1 MAPVDDEDEN
11 GPPPKNPRDH
21 ADRDDR
27 EGNATADS
35 RDDDEPDSDDNDADD
50 NGDEQDDGKPP
61 LYKRP
66 IFWIVVGVVAAVL
79 IVGGILY
86 YLHSRKYQSTD
97 DAFVDAHVVRI
108 AAETTG
114 RLSEV
119 VELDNQQ
126 VRAGQILAVIEPG
139 TPSTTLREAQAGV
152 AESEAGIAQ
161 AQAQVS
167 VAAASLQQAQANARV
182 PLAEANRAQADYDRY
197 LDLQRIDASAV
208 APTQLD
214 QARAQARAAQAQA
227 AAARK
232 QVDTA
237 AANLSSARRQVD
249 AAQAQRK
256 AAQARVQEAQ
266 VTVSYT
272 TIRAP
277 IDGQLVQRQVNVGS
291 YVAPGQQLM
300 AIVPNDMWITANFK
314 ETQLTL
320 MRPGLP
326 VTIKI
331 DAFPA
336 EKFPG
341 HVESI
346 QRGAGQAFQLLP
358 PQNATGNYVKVVQRV
373 PVRIRFDGTRWRKF
387 PIGPGMSVVPTVKVR
402 P

>member
-1 MAPVDDEDEN
+1 MADSNDEKEREPSSREGRDESKREHRRKEP
-11 GPPPKNPRDH
+11 GGD
-21 ADRDDR
+21 DRDR
-27 EGNATADS
+27 E
-35 RDDDEPDSDDNDADD
+35 EPDSDDDD
-50 NGDEQDDGKPP
+50 SQRDRNNEEDEDDGKPP

-66 IFWIVVGVVAAVL
+66 VFWIVVGIVAAVL

-86 YLHSRKYQSTD
+86 YLHSRKYESTD

-114 RLSEV
+114 RLNEV

-126 VRAGQILAVIEPG
+126 VRAGQILAVLEPG
-139 TPSTTLREAQAGV
+139 TPSTSLREAQAGV

-167 VAAASLQQAQANARV
+167 VAIASLQQAQANARV
-182 PLAEANRAQADYDRY
+182 PLAEANRADADYARY
-197 LDLQRIDASAV
+197 RNLQQIDASAV

-214 QARAQARAAQAQA
+214 QARAQAQAANAQA

-232 QVDTA
+232 QIDTA
-237 AANLSSARRQVD
+237 AANLSSARKQVD
-249 AAQAQRK
+249 AAHAQRK
-256 AAQARVQEAQ
+256 ASQARVQQAQ

-272 TIRAP
+272 TLRAP
-277 IDGQLVQRQVNVGS
+277 LDGQLVQRQVNVGS
-291 YVAPGQQLM
+291 YVAPGQPLM

-320 MRPGLP
+320 LKPGLP

-331 DAFPA
+331 DAYPA

-387 PIGPGMSVVPTVKVR
+387 PIGSADMP
-402 P
+402 

>member
-1 MAPVDDEDEN
+1 MAGSTDDGNESEQSS
-11 GPPPKNPRDH
+11 RDSRDP
-21 ADRDDR
+21 AKRDDRDDGR
-27 EGNATADS
+27 RGEHGGDGKPEGE
-35 RDDDEPDSDDNDADD
+35 DESEEA
-50 NGDEQDDGKPP
+50 GEDEDDGKPP

-66 IFWIVVGVVAAVL
+66 IFWIVVGIVAAVL
-79 IVGGILY
+79 IVGGVLY

-114 RLSEV
+114 RLSQV

-139 TPSTTLREAQAGV
+139 TPSTSLREAQAGV

-161 AQAQVS
+161 AQAQVG
-167 VAAASLQQAQANARV
+167 VALASLQQAQANARV
-182 PLAEANRAQADYDRY
+182 PLAEAGRAQADYARY
-197 LDLQRIDASAV
+197 LDLKRIDASAV

-214 QARAQARAAQAQA
+214 QARAQAQAAEAQA

-237 AANLSSARRQVD
+237 AANLGSARKQVD

-256 AAQARVQEAQ
+256 AAQARVQQAQ

-300 AIVPNDMWITANFK
+300 AIVPNDMWVTANFK
-314 ETQLTL
+314 ETQLAL
-320 MRPGLP
+320 MKPGLP
-326 VTIKI
+326 VEIKI
-331 DAFPA
+331 DAFPD
-336 EKFPG
+336 ETFPG
-341 HVESI
+341 HVDSI

-387 PIGPGMSVVPTVKVR
+387 PIGPGMSAEPTVKVR